1 MATLTIF
8 LRWHLRSSHIVLQLL
23 LAQTGNTIKPV
34 HLALQIIL
42 PRPTSPFTF
51 FFTLS
56 CRAWLPHAKADTY
69 PEPVAAFVVAAWL
82 SLLSFIVDLFVFLVV
97 VGLVA
102 LVVRLRNFGGVRF
115 NLVLLLIVGFL
126 VLTVLSLAKLIA
138 TMLGVILLL
147 SISFGLL
154 LTLRMRQW
162 SHD

>member
-1 MATLTIF
+1 
-8 LRWHLRSSHIVLQLL
+8 
-23 LAQTGNTIKPV
+23 
-34 HLALQIIL
+34 
-42 PRPTSPFTF
+42 
-51 FFTLS
+51 
-56 CRAWLPHAKADTY
+56 
-69 PEPVAAFVVAAWL
+69 
-82 SLLSFIVDLFVFLVV
+82 LLSFIVDLFVFLVV

-154 LTLRMRQW
+154 LTLRMRQ
-162 SHD
+162 

>member
-1 MATLTIF
+1 M
-8 LRWHLRSSHIVLQLL
+8 
-23 LAQTGNTIKPV
+23 
-34 HLALQIIL
+34 
-42 PRPTSPFTF
+42 
-51 FFTLS
+51 
-56 CRAWLPHAKADTY
+56 
-69 PEPVAAFVVAAWL
+69 
-82 SLLSFIVDLFVFLVV
+82 LSFIVDLFVFLVV

-154 LTLRMRQW
+154 LTLRMRQ
-162 SHD
+162 